1 MEQYDVKCPICGTI
15 NKGLYMKET
24 DGWMVCEHCKNE
36 VQILKYAQT
45 VKIPVFT
52 PQNIKAIVGN

>member
-24 DGWMVCEHCKNE
+24 DGWMVCEQCNNE
-36 VQILKYAQT
+36 VQLLQYAQT
-45 VKIPVFT
+45 VKIPVLT
-52 PQNIKAIVGN
+52 PKT